1 MKKKFLPVVN
11 VFVSDR
17 DKIFIFK
24 FENRTMSGRTDQT
37 TVKELV
43 PKQIFLFEIEALFLE
58 DIVLDMRDRIVTEIS
73 KIAERGMELG
83 EDFINEIEGK
93 MEFFVRKIYIDGK
106 ANPFGSP
113 SKKPEIELIQDSVV
127 GNTADLK
134 WVWNA
139 INDFDRIEK
148 FSDDEVHE
156 DEVVFKLATRK
167 GAVEE
172 VLDEKPKHLLEGY
185 DCFSIYKHAD
195 NSYEWRLCKIVGKE
209 LKPEFKQQSAVE
221 SFLELGS
228 KYRKDVDQDS
238 EQIASSKQQLF
249 GNNYRMSVHES
260 DQYFYYLEFQHLK
273 LYGREMWCKRRRED
287 IIFSARYSRDSQS
300 FEANCYK
307 FIMDTYGA

>member
-1 MKKKFLPVVN
+1 
-11 VFVSDR
+11 
-17 DKIFIFK
+17 
-24 FENRTMSGRTDQT
+24 
-37 TVKELV
+37 
-43 PKQIFLFEIEALFLE
+43 
-58 DIVLDMRDRIVTEIS
+58 MRDRIVTEIS
-73 KIAERGMELG
+73 KIAERGMELS

-93 MEFFVRKIYIDGK
+93 MEFFVRKVYVDEK

-113 SKKPEIELIQDSVV
+113 SKKPEIDLIQDSVV

-167 GAVEE
+167 GTAEE

-209 LKPEFKQQSAVE
+209 LKTEFKQQSAVE

-238 EQIASSKQQLF
+238 EQITSSKKQLF

-287 IIFSARYSRDSQS
+287 VIFSARYSRDIQS
-300 FEANCYK
+300 FESNCYK
-307 FIMDTYGA
+307 FIMDTYAV